1 MLQEKCRRLH
11 DGFKNNFRDSCSCK
25 VFDWYFIRRKSFRE
39 QVLDKLTNDDQ
50 RVVAEFPE
58 NVEDVSTSFVLGMYS
73 DLKKKYGSTKA
84 LQMMTLYSSCQDLNN
99 KLQKIIDVYG
109 LSGNS

>member
-1 MLQEKCRRLH
+1 MTDLKITLEIPVSVKFLT
-11 DGFKNNFRDSCSCK
+11 GTLFGEK
-25 VFDWYFIRRKSFRE
+25 VFRA

-73 DLKKKYGSTKA
+73 DLKRKYGSTKA
-84 LQMMTLYSSCQDLNN
+84 LQMMTLCSSCQDLNN

>member
-1 MLQEKCRRLH
+1 MTDLKITLELPGSVKFFTGILF
-11 DGFKNNFRDSCSCK
+11 GEK
-25 VFDWYFIRRKSFRE
+25 VFRA

-50 RVVAEFPE
+50 RVVVVEFPE

-73 DLKKKYGSTKA
+73 DLKRKYGSTKA

>member
-1 MLQEKCRRLH
+1 MTDLKITLEIPVSVKFLT
-11 DGFKNNFRDSCSCK
+11 GTLFGEK
-25 VFDWYFIRRKSFRE
+25 VFRA

-50 RVVAEFPE
+50 RVVVVEFPE

-73 DLKKKYGSTKA
+73 DLKRKYGSTKA

>member
-1 MLQEKCRRLH
+1 MLQGKCRRLH
-11 DGFKNNFRDSCSCK
+11 DGFKNNFRDSCFCK
-25 VFDWYFIRRKSFRE
+25 VLTGTLFGEKVFRA

-58 NVEDVSTSFVLGMYS
+58 NVEGVSTSFVLGMYS
-73 DLKKKYGSTKA
+73 DLKRKYGSTKA

-109 LSGNS
+109 LSGSS

>member
-1 MLQEKCRRLH
+1 MSDLKITLEIPVFTKFLT
-11 DGFKNNFRDSCSCK
+11 GTLLGEK
-25 VFDWYFIRRKSFRE
+25 VFRA
-39 QVLDKLTNDDQ
+39 QVMDKLTNDSQ
-50 RVVAEFPE
+50 RVVVEFPE
-58 NVEDVSTSFVLGMYS
+58 NVEDVSTSFVFGMYS
-73 DLKKKYGSTKA
+73 DLKRKYGSTKA

>member
-1 MLQEKCRRLH
+1 MSDLKITLEIPVFTKFLT
-11 DGFKNNFRDSCSCK
+11 GTLLGEK
-25 VFDWYFIRRKSFRE
+25 VFKV
-39 QVLDKLTNDDQ
+39 QVMDKLTNDSQ
-50 RVVAEFPE
+50 RVVVEFPE

-73 DLKKKYGSTKA
+73 DLKRKHGSTKA

>member
-1 MLQEKCRRLH
+1 MTDLKITLEIPVSVKFLT
-11 DGFKNNFRDSCSCK
+11 GILFGEK
-25 VFDWYFIRRKSFRE
+25 VFRA

-50 RVVAEFPE
+50 RVVVVEFPE

-73 DLKKKYGSTKA
+73 DLKRKYGSTKA